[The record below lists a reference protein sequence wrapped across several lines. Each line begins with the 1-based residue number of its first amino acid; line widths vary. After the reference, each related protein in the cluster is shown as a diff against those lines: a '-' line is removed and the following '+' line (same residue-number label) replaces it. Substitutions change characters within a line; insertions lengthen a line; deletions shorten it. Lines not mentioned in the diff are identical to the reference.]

1 MEIRKFRM
9 TPTGMASAIGGLRE
23 CEGSTV
29 VSTLPKFKMEY
40 KVENAKCL
48 LRQLGVE
55 KIFEASEGD
64 FGSMFVNK
72 VGRLSGA
79 H

>member
-1 MEIRKFRM
+1 M
-9 TPTGMASAIGGLRE
+9 TPTGMASAIEGLRGY
-23 CEGSTV
+23 EGSTV
-29 VSTLPKFKMEY
+29 VLTLSRFKMEY

-55 KIFEASEGD
+55 DIFETSEGD
-64 FGSMFVNK
+64 FGSMFVNDK
-72 VGRLSGA
+72 VGRLSES